1 MFLVLL
7 LDKVDIQLRYCIR
20 NFYVKQDDKFYSFIF
35 LEFCGFMLFYNF
47 FINQNR
53 VMLVGVLLL
62 EVDIINSYFKQIQK
76 DNNEDR
82 FFIQLWIEVL
92 FVMKWYVV

>member
-62 EVDIINSYFKQIQK
+62 EVDIKNSYFKQIFYLVM
-76 DNNEDR
+76 DR
-82 FFIQLWIEVL
+82 SFICYEV
-92 FVMKWYVV
+92 VCCVRNV